1 MTEVTVEPG
10 SFRDRQGRIFY
21 SEDRI
26 FRALGKKGW
35 RDWKLLCST
44 NFFNR
49 YSAQRKIVPTC
60 EVGDFDLQQLE
71 GNWVGALEHERIP
84 FVSYPY
90 EWCFSMLKDA
100 GLLHIDLILSA
111 LEENMILKDATS
123 YNIQWVGTQVMF
135 IDTGSFAEYKKGE
148 PWKGYRQFSQL
159 FLYPLMIQCYKGL
172 PFQPLLRGRL
182 EGIHP
187 ADCNSI
193 MSSRDLFRSGVF
205 SHVYLQNKLGKRYGS
220 IPIDVKKSLRKAGF
234 RKKLITANL
243 RKIRK
248 LITCLDWS
256 PTVSTWSEYASD
268 NSYSNSD
275 EHLKREFVEIVTRSR
290 SRTLVWDLGCNTGI
304 YSRIAASNSDCVIA
318 MDSDQLAI
326 DRFYQ
331 KLKEEKEKRIL
342 PLVNDLSDP
351 SPRWGWNYLERKNL
365 SDRGKP
371 DLILALA
378 LIHHVVIS
386 ANIPLPDFIKWLA
399 QNSCELV
406 LEFVDKSDSMV
417 AELLRNKDDQYV
429 DYEKGFLEKN
439 LKKFYRIQSQ
449 QNLKSGMRTLYY
461 CVPR

>member
-1 MTEVTVEPG
+1 
-10 SFRDRQGRIFY
+10 
-21 SEDRI
+21 
-26 FRALGKKGW
+26 
-35 RDWKLLCST
+35 
-44 NFFNR
+44 
-49 YSAQRKIVPTC
+49 
-60 EVGDFDLQQLE
+60 
-71 GNWVGALEHERIP
+71 
-84 FVSYPY
+84 
-90 EWCFSMLKDA
+90 
-100 GLLHIDLILSA
+100 
-111 LEENMILKDATS
+111 
-123 YNIQWVGTQVMF
+123 
-135 IDTGSFAEYKKGE
+135 
-148 PWKGYRQFSQL
+148 
-159 FLYPLMIQCYKGL
+159 
-172 PFQPLLRGRL
+172 
-182 EGIHP
+182 
-187 ADCNSI
+187 
-193 MSSRDLFRSGVF
+193 
-205 SHVYLQNKLGKRYGS
+205 
-220 IPIDVKKSLRKAGF
+220 
-234 RKKLITANL
+234 
-243 RKIRK
+243 
-248 LITCLDWS
+248 
-256 PTVSTWSEYASD
+256 
-268 NSYSNSD
+268 
-275 EHLKREFVEIVTRSR
+275 
-290 SRTLVWDLGCNTGI
+290 
-304 YSRIAASNSDCVIA
+304 